1 MKNVTF
7 PWKNGESPKLVVDFL
22 REKDTLRK
30 NMEIVEDL
38 ASEAKF
44 LHFYL
49 FSSFFLKFRVARLT
63 LQTRKL
69 RLVSR
74 PTVQRITFDLPEC
87 KEP

>member
-30 NMEIVEDL
+30 NMEIVDDL

-49 FSSFFLKFRVARLT
+49 FSSFF
-63 LQTRKL
+63 
-69 RLVSR
+69 
-74 PTVQRITFDLPEC
+74 
-87 KEP
+87 